1 MTRYQVLRRMGFD
14 PLASGFVAFLNF
26 LFGAQR
32 NEIRVM
38 HTVIEFEAEEEQ
50 RGATLIEL
58 LGRHLDSWPEGYGR
72 VIQWKDGTV
81 WASSGYGTGLELF
94 RLTEIAADR
103 ATAVVT
109 ESKWRAERAQVLK
122 EQA

>member
-26 LFGAQR
+26 LFDAPR
-32 NEIRVM
+32 NEIRMM
-38 HTVIEFEAEEEQ
+38 HAVIEFEAEEEQ

-72 VIQWKDGTV
+72 VIQLKDGSF
-81 WASSGYGTGLELF
+81 WASSGYDTGIELF
-94 RLTEIAADR
+94 QIAEIATDR
-103 ATAVVT
+103 STAVAT
-109 ESKWRAERAQVLK
+109 KAKWLAQRAK